1 MRGQKALES
10 SREKWAGKSTDDQWQ
25 LCCVC
30 VCLFVC
36 LSAFVF
42 ISVCLFVC
50 VCVYLCVCVLFLQS
64 VRYSPVLKES
74 KGEQE
79 G

>member
-10 SREKWAGKSTDDQWQ
+10 RREKCAGKSTDDQWQ

-36 LSAFVF
+36 LCVFVS
-42 ISVCLFVC
+42 ISVCLCLF
-50 VCVYLCVCVLFLQS
+50 VCVLFLQS
-64 VRYSPVLKES
+64 VGYSPLLKES